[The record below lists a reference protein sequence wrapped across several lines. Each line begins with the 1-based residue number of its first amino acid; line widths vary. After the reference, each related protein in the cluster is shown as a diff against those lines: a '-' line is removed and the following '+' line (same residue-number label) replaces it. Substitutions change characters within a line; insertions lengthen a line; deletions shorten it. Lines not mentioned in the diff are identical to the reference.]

1 MGWQEGHPPASAPA
15 ARDQTA
21 EERRRVLNWFPP
33 SAGIPREDRVSLGPA
48 GGLAVTDVQFGVK
61 QLSGLHVSGTLNMMS
76 AAQTA
81 IAMAVERLWL
91 APLVLR
97 FDTQVESMSLNVTTA
112 GLGAEF
118 QLGYYI
124 AGEDGYPTGLPVWT
138 SSTLLGNSTGT
149 RTESLPSVYTLKAG
163 VYYWLGVNSG
173 TTGCTVRAYSSGSM
187 RVLSSVGTASN
198 QRNSIYVAQTL
209 GSWRDFSASPV
220 TSGNLTI
227 TTCPQAFFTVA

>member
-1 MGWQEGHPPASAPA
+1 M
-15 ARDQTA
+15 
-21 EERRRVLNWFPP
+21 LNYFPP
-33 SAGIPREDRVSLGPA
+33 TAGIPREDRVTIGPA
-48 GGLAVTDVQFGVK
+48 GGLAVTDTQFGVK
-61 QLSGLHVSGTLNMMS
+61 QFSGLHVSGTLNMMS

-81 IAMAVERLWL
+81 IAMAVSRLWL

-97 FDTQVESMSLNVTTA
+97 FDTEVTSMSLNVTTA
-112 GLGAEF
+112 AVGAEF

-124 AGEDGYPTGLPVWT
+124 AGPDGFPTGSPVWT
-138 SSTLLGNSTGT
+138 SSTLLGSTTGT
-149 RTESLPSVYTLKAG
+149 QTESLPSVYTLKAG

-173 TTGCTVRAYSSGSM
+173 TTGCTVRAYSSGTM

-209 GSWRDFSASPV
+209 GSWRDFTSSPV